1 MGGFAGHM
9 NHLYDNPG
17 LTFKKMKDIFAQA
30 SNGELEGTEK
40 TDGQNLFVS
49 YSVQTGQAKGVRN
62 KGEILAGGMNAE
74 QLALKFAGHANPN
87 IKEVFVESFDTF
99 EKAVQSLDPELQIK
113 IFGPD
118 ANVFYNSEIQDP
130 RTRNVIAYDEK
141 LLNIHQV
148 GHVLLDKE
156 SKQIKTKGFEPYY
169 RELDRALEIMQ
180 SSIQEKEYNVQK
192 NAVRRLRA
200 LDDDLALNMVVE
212 RLENELRKVG
222 ISDNQTVFDYLMEK
236 IISHVDQQIPSLPDS
251 NKKLLLKR
259 LFKDM
264 EPKFKGITFNHVV
277 KGLDK
282 EIKESVRSLLKNEK
296 NILKLAILPIE
307 DLVHDFSVEMLKGLE
322 SFFVLDNVKEVTRLR
337 SELTKAI
344 SAIEKSG
351 NEDAIRILNKE
362 MKKLKKIEGVTTA
375 VEGFV
380 FDYDGVTYK
389 FTGNFAPANQILGLF
404 KYGRKGIPALE
415 FASEEREES
424 DIEGCKKT
432 HIIYPG
438 AFKPPHR
445 GHYNLV
451 KHYSDLHPNGIIKI
465 LVSPLAASE
474 RKGFDSKTQA
484 DVSVEDSIKIWKL
497 YTSDMPNVEISVSEM
512 RTPVKA
518 AYEYVGKDGPL
529 ASGECVLPA
538 SSNKGGDEERW
549 KSFMKNSDKYVK
561 PGVQLID
568 PIEHVY
574 KVREEKPLHA
584 SDFRTAMKNK
594 DIEAMKKFLPT
605 HLQEGAGAVL
615 DTLGL
620 SPAALE
626 ENKKKRSV
634 SSIIYGLVEE
644 ILNERDYQKESERIK
659 DYLDDW
665 REFHGT
671 GPQDPG
677 SAYPNPRSSKRSKSG
692 PPGFAAEDIDHDE
705 EVIEEDEIEE
715 TNAVEFVAGAKSYE
729 QACYEDPNC
738 RDLQDK
744 KKKIK
749 ISISS
754 LAVKELE
761 EISTAGG
768 GGAGQSGNV
777 EGAAGSPWIK
787 LRKRKKRKTNEQ
799 LINEVL
805 DYLIKDTGA

>member
-1 MGGFAGHM
+1 MGGLAGHM

-30 SNGELEGTEK
+30 SNGALEGTEK

-87 IKEVFVESFDTF
+87 IKEVFVDAFETF

-118 ANVFYNSEIQDP
+118 ADVFYNSEIQDP

-148 GHVLLDKE
+148 GHVILDKE
-156 SKQIKTKGFEPYY
+156 SKQIKTKGFETYY
-169 RELDRALEIMQ
+169 RELDKALELMQ
-180 SSIQEKEYNVQK
+180 NSIQDREYNVQK
-192 NAVRRLRA
+192 NAVRNLRA
-200 LDDDLALNMVVE
+200 LDDDTALNISVE

-236 IISHVDQQIPSLPDS
+236 IIFHIDEQIPNLPKE
-251 NKKLLLKR
+251 NKKILLKR

-277 KGLDK
+277 KGVDK
-282 EIKESVRSLLKNEK
+282 ETKERVRTLVKDEK
-296 NILKLAILPIE
+296 NILKTAILPIE
-307 DLVHDFSVEMLKGLE
+307 DIVHDFSVAMLRGLE
-322 SFFVLDNVKEVTRLR
+322 SFFVLDNIKEVTRLR
-337 SELTKAI
+337 SEVSKAI
-344 SAIEKSG
+344 AAIEKSG
-351 NEDAIRILNKE
+351 NEEAIRILNKE
-362 MKKLKKIEGVTTA
+362 MKKLKNVENVTTA

-404 KYGRKGIPALE
+404 KYGRKGIPPLE
-415 FASEEREES
+415 FEGEDFEES
-424 DIEGCKKT
+424 DIEGCKRT

-451 KHYSDLHPNGIIKI
+451 KHYSNLHPNGMIKI

-474 RKGFDSKTQA
+474 RKGFNSETQA

-497 YTSDMPNVEISVSEM
+497 YTNDLPNVEVDVSEM

-574 KVREEKPLHA
+574 KVKEKKPLHA

-594 DIEAMKKFLPT
+594 DIETMKEFLPT
-605 HLQEGAGAVL
+605 HLKQRAHEVL
-615 DTLGL
+615 DILGI
-620 SPAALE
+620 SSEPTISLE
-626 ENKKKRSV
+626 EDKKKRSI

-644 ILNERDYQKESERIK
+644 VLNEGDYQKESERIK

-665 REFHGT
+665 REMHAT

-677 SAYPNPRSSKRSKSG
+677 SAYSKHRPGKRSKSG
-692 PPGFAAEDIDHDE
+692 PAGFAAEEVVHDE
-705 EVIEEDEIEE
+705 DIIEENELEE
-715 TNAVEFVAGAKSYE
+715 ANAIEFVNGKKSYE

-738 RDLQDK
+738 RELQAK

-749 ISISS
+749 ISIAS
-754 LAVKELE
+754 LSTEELE
-761 EISTAGG
+761 EASI
-768 GGAGQSGNV
+768 GASA
-777 EGAAGSPWIK
+777 EGFSGSPWVK
-787 LRKRKKRKTNEQ
+787 LRKKDRDDEKNEQ
-799 LINEVL
+799 LVNEVL
-805 DYLIKDTGA
+805 DYLIKNTGA

>member
-17 LTFKKMKDIFAQA
+17 LTFKKMKDILIQA

-49 YSVQTGQAKGVRN
+49 YSVQTGQARGVRN

-87 IKEVFVESFDTF
+87 VKEVFVDAFDTF

-113 IFGPD
+113 IFGPY

-148 GHVLLDKE
+148 GHVVLDKE
-156 SKQIKTKGFEPYY
+156 NKQIKTKGFESYY

-180 SSIQEKEYNVQK
+180 NSIQDREYNVQK
-192 NAVRRLRA
+192 NAVRNLRA
-200 LDDDLALNMVVE
+200 LDNDVALNTATE

-236 IISHVDQQIPSLPDS
+236 IISHVNGQIPNLPEE
-251 NKKLLLKR
+251 NKKTLLKR

-277 KGLDK
+277 KGLDRHTK
-282 EIKESVRSLLKNEK
+282 EKVRALIKDEK
-296 NILKLAILPIE
+296 NILKLAIFPIE
-307 DLVHDFSVEMLKGLE
+307 DVVHDFSVAMLKGLE
-322 SFFVLDNVKEVTRLR
+322 SFFVLDNAKEVMRLR
-337 SELTKAI
+337 SEISKAV

-362 MKKLKKIEGVTTA
+362 MKKLKNIENVTTA

-415 FASEEREES
+415 FASEEHEES

-451 KHYSDLHPNGIIKI
+451 KHYSNLHPNGMIKI
-465 LVSPLAASE
+465 LVSPLAANE
-474 RKGFDSKTQA
+474 RKGFNSETQA
-484 DVSVEDSIKIWKL
+484 NVSVEDSIKIWKL
-497 YTSDMPNVEISVSEM
+497 YTSDLPNVDVSVSEM

-538 SSNKGGDEERW
+538 SSNKGGDEKRW
-549 KSFMKNSDKYVK
+549 SSFMKSADKYVK
-561 PGVQLID
+561 SGVQLID

-574 KVREEKPLHA
+574 KVEEKKPLHA
-584 SDFRTAMKNK
+584 SDFRAAMKRK
-594 DIEAMKKFLPT
+594 DMEAMREFLPE
-605 HLQEGAGAVL
+605 HLKERAGEVL
-615 DTLGL
+615 DILNL
-620 SPAALE
+620 SMEPVVPLE

-644 ILNERDYQKESERIK
+644 VLNEGDYQKESERIK
-659 DYLDDW
+659 SYLDDW
-665 REFHGT
+665 RELHAV

-677 SAYPNPRSSKRSKSG
+677 PAYPKHRPGKRSKSG
-692 PPGFAAEDIDHDE
+692 PPGFAAEEVEHDE
-705 EVIEEDEIEE
+705 EIIEEDDLEE
-715 TNAVEFVAGAKSYE
+715 TNAVEFTNGKRSYE

-738 RDLQDK
+738 RDLQAK

-749 ISISS
+749 ISIAS
-754 LAVKELE
+754 LPTEELE
-761 EISTAGG
+761 EASV
-768 GGAGQSGNV
+768 GASA

-787 LRKRKKRKTNEQ
+787 LRRKRNKHKQNEQ
-799 LINEVL
+799 LVNEIL
-805 DYLIKDTGA
+805 DYLVKYTGA